1 MDIETEEHRKEL
13 IEERNTFSEVFQY
26 GGGSFF
32 YLKGA
37 SHDIMRECFA
47 KAKKDKLFSR
57 NDFSNEC
64 GWFFML
70 LYGYPLTLVDK
81 NDYYAGDCFLADS
94 FPCNKEY
101 AIDLCAFRKAVK
113 WAEGNYGKG
122 WRDEA
127 DSDTY
132 DCILQ
137 MMAFGKVIYG

>member
-1 MDIETEEHRKEL
+1 MDTKKI
-13 IEERNTFSEVFQY
+13 IEERDTFGEVFQY

-32 YLKGA
+32 YFMGA
-37 SHDIMRECFA
+37 SVDTLRECFE
-47 KAKKDKLFSR
+47 KANKDGLFSKT
-57 NDFSNEC
+57 DWHDNEI
-64 GWFFML
+64 GWYFML
-70 LYGYPLTLVDK
+70 YYGYPLTLVDRE
-81 NDYYAGDCFLADS
+81 DEE
-94 FPCNKEY
+94 EY
-101 AIDLCAFRKAVK
+101 KITLESFRKAVK